1 MKQENTKR
9 REHSVRPWRQGCSPA
24 PTTNGRTSSGCA
36 GRSPLTAYWRG
47 YFQSEAR
54 RSEVSVDPQGRVC
67 DGTADPRGTDDE
79 GHRPDAVRR
88 IATVERSGRTAK
100 SSAGDASGFCIDR
113 VQGLF

>member
-47 YFQSEAR
+47 YFQSEAG
-54 RSEVSVDPQGRVC
+54 RSEASVDPQARGS
-67 DGTADPRGTDDE
+67 DGTADPLGTDD
-79 GHRPDAVRR
+79 GRPRRDAAPR
-88 IATVERSGRTAK
+88 IAAVEPSGRTAK
-100 SSAGDASGFCIDR
+100 SSAGDASGICIDR